1 MVDDDELNNLSYSK
15 KSLINVTE
23 ESMLG
28 KVFGYFFGD
37 TNEEEM

>member
-1 MVDDDELNNLSYSK
+1 MVDDDLSLSRK
-15 KSLINVTE
+15 GLINVTE

-37 TNEEEM
+37 VNEEEM